1 LTRAA
6 RSYWGKEYD
15 KDAAKAG
22 FDTLAASG
30 LTFIDSAEVYGFG
43 LSEEF
48 TGEFVRSAPGTSF
61 QIASKFAPLPWRF
74 TRGAVV
80 DACRA
85 SLARLGM
92 PKMSLY
98 IQHWPGFA
106 TNGWSNDAF
115 IEGLADCVDAG
126 LCDAVGVSNFK
137 AERVRSAVKALGARG
152 VVLSSNQVQYSLL
165 YREPERNG
173 VLEACREA
181 GVTVV
186 AYSPLAQGLLTGKY
200 TGSGAAAPS
209 GPRAAVFTPARL
221 AGVESL
227 LGVMR
232 EIGQGRAVRVPPCCA
247 ALTRSHHTCRS
258 PRALAGQ
265 DAGPDCHQLVLVQG
279 HAADPGRQERAAGPG
294 GGGRARVAPHARGGA
309 CAGRGVRQGGHGGIR
324 RTFREVVKNIFRCG
338 ATIPSW
344 LALASGFAL
353 HLLAQLT
360 SPKHDTTTPLPHAPA
375 TLTARP
381 PLLRAARERARADA
395 APQRSRRLDALRC
408 AAACAAA
415 ARAAARARAAGGTAA
430 GDLRRGAADQ
440 SRGGQQSGADVVA

>member
-1 LTRAA
+1 MVVGRPQRVRAFRAESADRRRRADASATRPGCVAACADTAA
-6 RSYWGKEYD
+6 RYWAKEYD
-15 KDAAKAG
+15 KDAAQAA

-43 LSEEF
+43 LSEQF

-61 QIASKFAPLPWRF
+61 QVATKFAPLPWRL

-85 SLARLGM
+85 SLTRLGM
-92 PKMSLY
+92 QRMSLY
-98 IQHWPGFA
+98 IQHWPGFG
-106 TNGWSNDAF
+106 TNGWCNDAF

-137 AERVRSAVKALGARG
+137 AERVRSAVRALGARG

-181 GVTVV
+181 GVSVV

-232 EIGQGRAVRVPPCCA
+232 EIGQGRGVREPPCCTA
-247 ALTRSHHTCRS
+247 LPALTT
-258 PRALAGQ
+258 
-265 DAGPDCHQLVLVQG
+265 
-279 HAADPGRQERAAGPG
+279 
-294 GGGRARVAPHARGGA
+294 RARRARRRARLPSTGA
-309 CAGRGVRQGGHGGIR
+309 CARARCRSRASRTRGRRRRWRARSGGASRQRRCVRWTR
-324 RTFREVVKNIFRCG
+324 RPTRWAQWHSAHLSRSGEEYIPSAPFTTSVVRFWRHFSSSVASHSVRCAFAAGASPG
-338 ATIPSW
+338 ATVVPM
-344 LALASGFAL
+344 
-353 HLLAQLT
+353 
-360 SPKHDTTTPLPHAPA
+360 
-375 TLTARP
+375 
-381 PLLRAARERARADA
+381 
-395 APQRSRRLDALRC
+395 SR
-408 AAACAAA
+408 
-415 ARAAARARAAGGTAA
+415 
-430 GDLRRGAADQ
+430 
-440 SRGGQQSGADVVA
+440 